1 MYERKNKMNKSDKT
15 AASCFIGIG
24 AAALIPLL
32 IIVTYLINGFVLSKM
47 WLWFIVTTFGAPVLT
62 VPQAIGVGMIVS
74 FLTYR
79 ATPKNKDSNSEW
91 SQIIIDIL
99 SAMIAPFV
107 TLLIAWIVYSGWI
120 VQ

>member
-1 MYERKNKMNKSDKT
+1 MNKSDKNV
-15 AASCFIGIG
+15 ASCFIGIG

-32 IIVTYLINGFVLSKM
+32 IIITYLINGFVLSKM

-99 SAMIAPFV
+99 SAMISPFV

-120 VQ
+120 VP